1 VKVESYKVKKCEM
14 AKFIKYLGGL
24 AVALLVAC
32 SSSGANADTNDPI
45 HFYVGS
51 SDGKLEH
58 SIFLCSLDP
67 QSGEFAVLDSF
78 AGAVGPNYLA
88 LSPVKDVLYCID
100 DYRADPAAGHMSVSS
115 FTMDPETYKLSKL
128 NRQSSAGSGPCHVSC
143 TSDGN
148 YLFVANYGSGHS
160 AVLPLAED
168 GSIGK
173 ASSVMMGAGS
183 GPVESRQKSPHA
195 HQVMPDPGDNF
206 LLVPD
211 LGTDKVEIYALDKEA
226 GVLTPNPE
234 QAYLKLDP
242 GAGPRHLVFHPSGE
256 FVYVVNELSSTVT
269 ACSYDGEKG
278 KLTILHTVSTVSE
291 DHEGAKHP
299 AAIRISTDGNFLYAS
314 TRGENSKISVFR
326 VEADGRII
334 RIQENEVTH
343 WPRDF
348 NLHPSGKFLLAA
360 GERSGI
366 IELYHID
373 GESGKMTKADSEL
386 KLPAPGCILYLD

>member
-1 VKVESYKVKKCEM
+1 M
-14 AKFIKYLGGL
+14 AKCITYLGALGM
-24 AVALLVAC
+24 ALLIAC
-32 SSSGANADTNDPI
+32 SSSASKTDAQDPI
-45 HFYVGS
+45 HFFVGS

-67 QSGEFAVLDSF
+67 LSGEFAVLDSF
-78 AGAVGPNYLA
+78 AGAVGPNYLT

-100 DYRADPAAGHMSVSS
+100 DYMADPTTGHMSVRS
-115 FTMDPETYKLSKL
+115 FHMNPENFKLTKL
-128 NRQSSAGSGPCHVSC
+128 NRQSSAGKGPCHVSC
-143 TSDGN
+143 TSDGK

-160 AVLPLAED
+160 AALPLEED

-173 ASSVMMGAGS
+173 ASSVMMGEGS

-195 HQVMPDPGDNF
+195 HMVMPDPGDKY

-211 LGTDKVEIYALDKEA
+211 LGTDKVEIYALDKES

-234 QAYLKLDP
+234 QAFLKLEP
-242 GAGPRHLVFHPSGE
+242 GAGPRHLVFHPQGD

-269 ACSYDGEKG
+269 ACSFDAEKG
-278 KLTILHTVSTVSE
+278 KLNILHTVSTVSE
-291 DHEGAKHP
+291 DHEGAKYP
-299 AAIRISTDGNFLYAS
+299 AAIRISPDGKFLYAS
-314 TRGENSKISVFR
+314 TRGENSKISVFK
-326 VEADGRII
+326 VEADGRIY
-334 RIQENEVTH
+334 RIQETKVTN

-373 GESGKMTKADSEL
+373 GESGKMTRAESEL